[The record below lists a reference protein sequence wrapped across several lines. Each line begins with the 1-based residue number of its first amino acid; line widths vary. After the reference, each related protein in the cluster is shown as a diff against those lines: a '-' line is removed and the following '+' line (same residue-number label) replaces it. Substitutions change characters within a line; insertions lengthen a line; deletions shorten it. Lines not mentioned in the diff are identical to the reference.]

1 MPFKKIERGYIQMQ
15 ECLSGEHVSK
25 EETGARSLRDPGVE
39 MIGVFNWVRQANLG
53 SCFQECFTLNSSTG
67 FLRFCIQIRKAR
79 LKLVIFL

>member
-53 SCFQECFTLNSSTG
+53 SCFQ
-67 FLRFCIQIRKAR
+67 
-79 LKLVIFL
+79 